1 MVADIY
7 HPPTCSTVRL
17 FVKKYKITQAEIYLN
32 PDHFNFERK
41 YKDYELKTS
50 FIRISLLCSDQ
61 QPFPPADF
69 TCY

>member
-1 MVADIY
+1 MVTDIY

-17 FVKKYKITQAEIYLN
+17 FVKKHKITQAEIYLN

-41 YKDYELKTS
+41 YKDYVLKTS

-61 QPFPPADF
+61 RPFSTTGF
-69 TCY
+69 THY